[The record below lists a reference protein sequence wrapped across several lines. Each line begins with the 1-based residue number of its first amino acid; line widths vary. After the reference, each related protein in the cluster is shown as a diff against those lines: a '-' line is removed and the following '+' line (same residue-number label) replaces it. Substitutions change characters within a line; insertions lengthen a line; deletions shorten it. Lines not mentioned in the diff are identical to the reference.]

1 MSKVIVECRQ
11 LSKSYHDGHNA
22 IEVLNQIN
30 FKIHRGDRIAIV
42 GPSGS
47 GKSTLLHLL
56 GGLDRPS
63 YGQVMLQGIDW
74 QSVPE
79 KQRCRLRNK
88 NLGFIYQFHHL
99 LPEFTAIENVTMP
112 LLLAG
117 KSIEE
122 AQDQAV
128 QILDHVGLSAR
139 SQHKPAQLSGG
150 ERQRVAI
157 ARALV
162 HQPDCV
168 FADEPTGNLDHVT
181 AIKVFELML
190 GLNSTL
196 NTALVIVTHDQQL
209 AGRMDKIMTLQ
220 GGKLSSSRDLASSE
234 KQ

>member
-1 MSKVIVECRQ
+1 MNNVIVESQQ
-11 LSKSYHDGHNA
+11 LSKSYHDGNTS
-22 IEVLNQIN
+22 IDVLNQVD
-30 FKIHRGDRIAIV
+30 FTIHRGDRIAIV

-56 GGLDRPS
+56 GGLDKPS
-63 YGQVMLQGIDW
+63 SGHVMLQGIDW
-74 QSVPE
+74 QTIPE
-79 KQRCRLRNK
+79 KQRCRLRNQK
-88 NLGFIYQFHHL
+88 LGFIYQFHHL
-99 LPEFTAIENVTMP
+99 LPEFSALENIAMP

-117 KSIEE
+117 KTVEDAQYHAEE
-122 AQDQAV
+122 
-128 QILDHVGLSAR
+128 ILEHVGLSAR

-168 FADEPTGNLDHVT
+168 FADEPTGNLDHAT
-181 AIKVFELML
+181 AVKVFELML
-190 GLNSTL
+190 SLNSKF

-209 AGRMDKIMTLQ
+209 AGRMDKVMALQ
-220 GGKLSSSRDLASSE
+220 EGKLNSQHDQESGE